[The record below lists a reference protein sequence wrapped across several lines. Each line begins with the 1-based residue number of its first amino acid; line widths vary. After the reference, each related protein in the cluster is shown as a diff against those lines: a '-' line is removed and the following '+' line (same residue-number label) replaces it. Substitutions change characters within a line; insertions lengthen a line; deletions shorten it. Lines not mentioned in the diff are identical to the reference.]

1 MNGYSSTGFLSGVLW
16 SCGLHAHWKE
26 NIVHVSQ
33 CLWESWATVDRQ
45 RRHTNVVPFA
55 LFLNGEEKYLF
66 SNLDSSLFIVWF
78 NMLFIIKSLFSVFTQ
93 YPKQM
98 LTLNNALNVSRVKEK
113 KRIQKIKLM
122 LVSSVNVKCG
132 TIGLTFTLG
141 NWQVGEYLCYP
152 AAEF

>member
-1 MNGYSSTGFLSGVLW
+1 
-16 SCGLHAHWKE
+16 
-26 NIVHVSQ
+26 
-33 CLWESWATVDRQ
+33 
-45 RRHTNVVPFA
+45 
-55 LFLNGEEKYLF
+55 
-66 SNLDSSLFIVWF
+66 
-78 NMLFIIKSLFSVFTQ
+78 MLFIIKSLFSVFTQ

-141 NWQVGEYLCYP
+141 N
-152 AAEF
+152 